1 MIGLSIAIG
10 AKVLIALIASN
21 PMVCHVLSSLGRDRV
36 TIVILLSLLYL
47 SWSHFDYVT
56 TRATDHSIV
65 FLNDLHKNSLID
77 LILFFLLKVL
87 FQLEVLDI
95 FSAFWTVNIF
105 VLRFQL
111 NCFFFQALDV
121 NLMKAIS

>member
-21 PMVCHVLSSLGRDRV
+21 PMVGHVLTSLGRDRV

-47 SWSHFDYVT
+47 SWSHFDDVT

-65 FLNDLHKNSLID
+65 FLHDLHKNSLID
-77 LILFFLLKVL
+77 FILFLLLKVL

-105 VLRFQL
+105 VFRF
-111 NCFFFQALDV
+111 
-121 NLMKAIS
+121 